1 MQPVE
6 IVLVEPEIPPN
17 TGNIGRACVGLGLP
31 LTLAGTLGFEI
42 SDRQLRRAGLDY
54 WPKLDVKHEPDAER
68 VRQRL
73 LRGRPVLFSKKG
85 SIEIWDADLRDA
97 TALVFGRETRG
108 LPERWL
114 AMDVPK
120 IRFPQSGAV
129 RSYNLSNVVFAA
141 AMEWVRQ
148 TGWQPAEPGAPQDS
162 TEPHS
167 SVGAVTSAATDGGRT
182 SL

>member
-1 MQPVE
+1 MPLRPVE

-42 SDRQLRRAGLDY
+42 NDRQLRRAGLDY
-54 WPKLDVKHEPDAER
+54 WPKLNVTHEPDAER

-73 LRGRPVLFSKKG
+73 LRGRPVLFSKTG
-85 SIEIWDADLRDA
+85 SVEIWDADLCDA
-97 TALVFGRETRG
+97 TALVFGCETRG
-108 LPERWL
+108 LPEHWR

-120 IRFPQSGAV
+120 VRFPQSDGV
-129 RSYNLSNVVFAA
+129 RSYNLSNVVFGA

-148 TGWQPAEPGAPQDS
+148 TGWR
-162 TEPHS
+162 PHQGTAGTLNPS
-167 SVGAVTSAATDGGRT
+167 ESQKT
-182 SL
+182 